1 MPGVSEEKGLGV
13 IITSTLSWDSHI
25 LTITGK
31 ANKLLGLLKRTCPL
45 LTDISV
51 RRSLY
56 LSLVKSQL
64 CYATQVWSPAYVSQN
79 ATVEQVQRPISSP
92 EPTLP
97 LSSGT
102 GNGRSGRIQNRNQK
116 ILVPVWLRL
125 REVSGQNGGCWSC
138 QHVQQD
144 QFRAVSRGDS
154 TVIDQQSENSHIHAV
169 EANLW
174 AISFV

>member
-1 MPGVSEEKGLGV
+1 M
-13 IITSTLSWDSHI
+13 
-25 LTITGK
+25 
-31 ANKLLGLLKRTCPL
+31 NKIP
-45 LTDISV
+45 
-51 RRSLY
+51 Y
-56 LSLVKSQL
+56 LSRVFQQEKQL
-64 CYATQVWSPAYVSQN
+64 KYDWMNKQIVLGGREHVWIWKNNTFYLWTILRSECVLEKPKTSVFPPIVSSKPRMRSRF
-79 ATVEQVQRPISSP
+79 AALSDPISSP